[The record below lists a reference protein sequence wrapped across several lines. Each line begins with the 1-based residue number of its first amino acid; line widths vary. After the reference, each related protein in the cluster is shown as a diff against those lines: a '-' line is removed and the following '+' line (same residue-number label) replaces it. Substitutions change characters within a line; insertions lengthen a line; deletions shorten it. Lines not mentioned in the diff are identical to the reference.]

1 MIESIKHRWSA
12 ESGYREVLAMSIPL
26 ILSTGAWSILLFFDR
41 MFLAWYSPAAIAAA
55 MPAGMTSFAMLCFFI
70 GTAAYVNTFVAQ
82 YYGADEEHNIGAIV
96 WQGIYFSA
104 LSLVIIIPAYFLAEM
119 FFSLVGHA
127 PEVKEQEVLYFKILM
142 YSSMFMVLNNA
153 LGSFFSGLGKTLVVM
168 WVSVVIT
175 VINIALDYIL
185 IFGNLGFPEMGI
197 RGAATAS
204 NIAVITG
211 SVLYLLLIFQKKY
224 RNRFNLIS
232 SSKFDRGLF
241 NRLIY
246 FGSPNGLRLFIDMS
260 AFTAFLMFVG
270 TLGTHEGVTTNI
282 AFNIEALAFLP
293 MVGMMI
299 GVAVIVGQRLGEN
312 KPHLAEKA
320 AWSAIHL
327 TLTFFGIL
335 AVLYLMTPKVFIYPF
350 TLHGGLNE
358 LTNGVETIVVL
369 LRFVAFFCIFDAIFL
384 VFLGA
389 LEGAG
394 DTRFIM
400 KMSLVIS
407 IFLLVIPCYL
417 YIRYFEAT
425 MHGLWWIITINV
437 VIYCAVFFWR
447 FKTGPWKSMR
457 VIEY

>member
-1 MIESIKHRWSA
+1 MIKAIQHRWSA
-12 ESGYREVLAMSIPL
+12 KSGYREVLIISVPL

-82 YYGADEEHNIGAIV
+82 YYGADEEHKIGAIV

-104 LSLVIIIPAYFLAEM
+104 ISLIIIIPAYFLAEK
-119 FFSLVGHA
+119 FFSSVGHA
-127 PEVKEQEVLYFKILM
+127 LDVQEQEVLYFKILM
-142 YSSMFMVLNNA
+142 YSAMFMVLNNA

-168 WVSVVIT
+168 WVSLVIT
-175 VINIALDYIL
+175 VVNITLDYAL

-204 NIAVITG
+204 NIAVIIGT
-211 SVLYLLLIFQKKY
+211 VLYLFLIFQKKY
-224 RNRFNLIS
+224 RSRFNLIS
-232 SSKFDRGLF
+232 SQKFDRALF

-312 KPHLAEKA
+312 KPQLAEKA

-335 AVLYLMTPKVFIYPF
+335 AVLYLTVPKVFIYPF

-369 LRFVAFFCIFDAIFL
+369 LRFVAFFCLFDAIFL

-400 KMSLVIS
+400 KMSVVIS
-407 IFLLVIPCYL
+407 ILLLVIPCYL

-425 MHGLWWIITINV
+425 LLGLWWIITINV
-437 VIYCAVFFWR
+437 VIYCVVFYWR
-447 FKTGPWKSMR
+447 FKNGPWRSMR

>member
-1 MIESIKHRWSA
+1 MIKAIRHRWVA
-12 ESGYREVLAMSIPL
+12 ESGYREVLVMSIPL

-96 WQGIYFSA
+96 WQGIYFSV
-104 LSLVIIIPAYFLAEM
+104 LSLIIIIPAYFLANE
-119 FFSLVGHA
+119 FFVLIGHA
-127 PEVKEQEVLYFKILM
+127 PDVQEQEILYFKILM
-142 YSSMFMVLNNA
+142 YSAVFMVLNNA

-168 WVSVVIT
+168 WVSLIIT
-175 VINIALDYIL
+175 IINITLDYIF
-185 IFGNLGFPEMGI
+185 IFGNFGFPEMGI

-211 SVLYLLLIFQKKY
+211 SFVYLYLIFQKKY
-224 RNRFNLIS
+224 RNRFNLITS
-232 SSKFDRGLF
+232 RKFDRALF

-312 KPHLAEKA
+312 KPQLAEKA

-327 TLTFFGIL
+327 ALAFFGIL
-335 AVLYLMTPKVFIYPF
+335 VVLYLTVPKVFIYPF
-350 TLHGGLNE
+350 TLHGGLAE
-358 LTNGVETIVVL
+358 LDQGIETIVIL
-369 LRFVAFFCIFDAIFL
+369 LRFVAFFCLFDAIFL

-400 KMSLVIS
+400 KMSIIIS
-407 IFLLVIPCYL
+407 IFLLVVPCYV
-417 YIRYFEAT
+417 YIRYFNAT
-425 MHGLWWIITINV
+425 LLGLWWIITINV

-457 VIEY
+457 VIEL

>member
-1 MIESIKHRWSA
+1 MLSLLKKRWS
-12 ESGYREVLAMSIPL
+12 EKSGYCEVLVISVPL

-41 MFLAWYSPAAIAAA
+41 MFLAWYSPESIAAA
-55 MPAGMTSFAMLCFFI
+55 LPAGMSSFAMLCLFI

-82 YYGADEEHNIGAIV
+82 YYGADEEHKIGAIV
-96 WQGIYFSA
+96 WQGIYFSI
-104 LSLVIIIPAYFLAEM
+104 LSLLLIIPAYFFAAR
-119 FFSLVGHA
+119 FFSMMGHA
-127 PEVKEQEVLYFKILM
+127 PEVQLQETLYFKVLM
-142 YSSMFMVLNNA
+142 YSAMFMVLNNA
-153 LGSFFSGLGKTLVVM
+153 LSSFFSGLGKTMVVM
-168 WVSVVIT
+168 WVSILIT
-175 VINIALDYIL
+175 VINISLDYLL
-185 IFGNLGFPEMGI
+185 IFGNFGFPEMGI

-211 SVLYLLLIFQKKY
+211 SVVFLLLLFQVKY
-224 RNRFNLIS
+224 RQRFNLLVS
-232 SSKFDRGLF
+232 WKFDGSLF

-282 AFNIEALAFLP
+282 AFNIEALSFLP

-299 GVAVIVGQRLGEN
+299 GVAVLVGQRLGEN
-312 KPHLAEKA
+312 EPELAEKA

-327 TLTFFGIL
+327 ALAFFGVL
-335 AVLYLMTPKVFIYPF
+335 AVLYLTIPKIFIYPF
-350 TLHGGLNE
+350 TLHGGLSE
-358 LTNGVETIVVL
+358 LEESVDTIVVL
-369 LRFVAFFCIFDAIFL
+369 LRFVAFFCLFDAIFL

-400 KMSLVIS
+400 KMSIVIS
-407 IFLLVIPCYL
+407 IFLLILPCYL
-417 YIRYFEAT
+417 YIHYFEAKL
-425 MHGLWWIITINV
+425 MGLWWIITLNV
-437 VIYCAVFFWR
+437 VIYCSVFFWR

-457 VIEY
+457 VIET

>member
-1 MIESIKHRWSA
+1 MLKAMQSRWSE
-12 ESGYREVLAMSIPL
+12 ESGYREVLVISIPL

-41 MFLAWYSPAAIAAA
+41 MFLAWHSPAAIAAA

-82 YYGADEEHNIGAIV
+82 YYGATEENKIGAII

-104 LSLVIIIPAYFLAEM
+104 TSLLIIIPAYFWAEE
-119 FFSLVGHA
+119 FFSLVGHE
-127 PEVKEQEVLYFKILM
+127 PQVQVQETLYFKILM
-142 YSSMFMVLNNA
+142 YSSMFMVLNNVLA
-153 LGSFFSGLGKTLVVM
+153 SFFSGLGKTLVVM
-168 WVSVVIT
+168 WVSVMIT
-175 VINIALDYIL
+175 VINIGLDYIL
-185 IFGNLGFPEMGI
+185 IFGNYGFPEMGI

-204 NIAVITG
+204 NIAVISG
-211 SVLYLLLIFQKKY
+211 ALVYLYLIFKNKY
-224 RNRFNLIS
+224 RERFNLLS
-232 SSKFDRGLF
+232 SWKFNRALF

-246 FGSPNGLRLFIDMS
+246 FGAPNGLRLFIDMS

-282 AFNIEALAFLP
+282 AFNIEALSFLP

-299 GVAVIVGQRLGEN
+299 GVAVIVGQRIGEN
-312 KPHLAEKA
+312 KPELAEKA

-327 TLTFFGIL
+327 ALAFFGLL
-335 AVLYLMTPKVFIYPF
+335 AVLYLTVPKLFIYPF
-350 TLHGGLNE
+350 TLHGGLAE
-358 LTNGVETIVVL
+358 LDNGIETIVVL
-369 LRFVAFFCIFDAIFL
+369 LRFIALFCLFDAIFL

-400 KMSLVIS
+400 KMSIVIS
-407 IFLLVIPCYL
+407 IFLLIVPCYL
-417 YIRYFEAT
+417 YIRYFDAT
-425 MHGLWWIITINV
+425 LLGLWWIITFNV
-437 VIYCAVFFWR
+437 VIYCAVFYWR

-457 VIEY
+457 VIDN